1 MKLTGQILKEARER
15 AGVSLNEV
23 SFSTKISLKVLQS
36 IEEGD
41 HDRLPPKAFLRGFVR
56 SYAEYLRLD
65 VQSIMNQFQEEM
77 GSTKPLDAS
86 IPNQTPPPP
95 GTSFDK
101 EVNQTQRRFPV
112 AKAALVVLILALI
125 QGVLSVQKML
135 SRYQEEKVTEPVTVT
150 SAEDEKMNSM
160 TPEPLPA
167 PSQTSESPDALEIVP
182 STTSTTN
189 FMIVGKNP
197 TSTSSSSTSSTTTAL
212 ATTTTSKPVVTTT
225 TTKTPVTTTTTKPP
239 ATTTTT
245 TKPPVTTTTQGAAA
259 AAAPSPSTTTT
270 TVPGKGPQ
278 ELIIEALDSVQ
289 IKYQVDDGPSK
300 TASLNPDQFL
310 TIKAKAKL
318 SVEFSDGAAVSLIQ
332 NGRDRGVPG
341 TLGQPKRMSFP

>member
-56 SYAEYLRLD
+56 SYAEYLKLD

-101 EVNQTQRRFPV
+101 EVNQSQRRFPV
-112 AKAALVVLILALI
+112 AKAAVVVLILALI

-135 SRYQEEKVTEPVTVT
+135 SRYQEEKVTEPVAVT

-160 TPEPLPA
+160 IPEPLPA
-167 PSQTSESPDALEIVP
+167 PSQNPDLQDPLTVAPLP
-182 STTSTTN
+182 TTSTTQ
-189 FMIVGKNP
+189 FMIAGKTP
-197 TSTSSSSTSSTTTAL
+197 TSTSSSSTSSTTT
-212 ATTTTSKPVVTTT
+212 
-225 TTKTPVTTTTTKPP
+225 TKPP
-239 ATTTTT
+239 VTTT
-245 TKPPVTTTTQGAAA
+245 TKPPVTTTTMKPPVTTTTTTQASAVTTQA
-259 AAAPSPSTTTT
+259 PSTTTT
-270 TVPGKGPQ
+270 TIPKKAPQ

-289 IKYQVDDGPSK
+289 ITYQVDDGPSK
-300 TASLNPDQFL
+300 SANLNADQFL

-318 SVEFSDGAAVSLIQ
+318 TVEFSNGAAVSIIQ

-341 TLGQPKRMSFP
+341 SIGQPKRMSFP